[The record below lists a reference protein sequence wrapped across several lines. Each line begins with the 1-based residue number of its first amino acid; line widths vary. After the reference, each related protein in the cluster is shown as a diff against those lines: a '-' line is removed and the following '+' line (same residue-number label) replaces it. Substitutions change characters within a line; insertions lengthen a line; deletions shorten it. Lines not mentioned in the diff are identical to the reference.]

1 MCRAQVPVRFVALLA
16 WRERARWQKTFIA
29 GLRNARPPDLT
40 LFNPNPLKK
49 PSKPRGKTLMFDC
62 GIHPGLS
69 GMASL
74 PFFDEVDLE
83 TVDAILV
90 THFHLDH
97 CAALPYVVGL
107 TRFDGRIFMTH
118 PTKAITASLLRDF
131 VRVSKGGQG
140 NQQHQGSAGAGQ
152 ALYTEA
158 HLDAAMAKTE
168 LLDFHATVD
177 LGGGVRV
184 TAYRAGHVLG
194 AAMFMVEVAGLR
206 VLYTGDYSRLA
217 DRHLPAAD
225 LPSPPPHVL
234 IVEATYGV
242 SRHVPRR
249 EREARFLA
257 KVREILARG
266 GRVLLPVVALGR
278 AQELL
283 LILEEH
289 WAANPRL
296 AASVPV
302 YQASGLARR
311 AMGVYQTYIEM
322 MNDAI
327 KRAFAAGNP
336 FVFKHVRHLRSP
348 AELDDCGACV
358 VLATPSMLQSGL
370 SRELFEAWCEDSR
383 NGVVIADFAVAGTLA
398 REILSAPETVV
409 SRHGQRLHLRCS
421 VDAIS
426 FSAHADFDQTA
437 EFVDAL
443 APPDVVLVHGE
454 ATEMLRLK
462 RALEARAAAASA
474 AAASAGGAS
483 SPSSAA
489 ALRRVFAPKVGQPV
503 HVRHAASH
511 VARVVGGLAGGGGDA
526 KAAPRPGQ
534 AVRGLLVAPLTAA
547 ARAAAAAEGDAAGAS
562 APPLSAASMAAPP
575 IIVAAADLPAYTR
588 LRVGRVRQRQAVPL
602 GKGVG
607 FGDVRLALEVLFDGA
622 GGAAELGGVEA
633 VPAPGAAGGAAGGGR
648 TAAGRGERG
657 EAAPAATTLRVGR
670 LVSLSHDPSLAPPSV
685 LLAWEGGPL
694 ADAVADAC
702 VAAVL
707 SASREAGEG
716 GPAAVAEAAAARERE
731 ASSPEL
737 EDDGKGGEGARRRRG
752 ARLAEADARL
762 LAAVLASQFGTAKV
776 VSASSAAVLLS
787 SMEEAEGEAKAGAVV
802 AADDGEKA
810 KAAAALALLPPGGD
824 GEPPSFIVEVESDG
838 VRVRVDAATGELV
851 AGAGEGEKEEQ
862 EGEGKQVKGK
872 EGVERAKKQRLLPS
886 PSSRAAALGSRVV
899 AAARRLRAALDP
911 LPLDA

>member
-1 MCRAQVPVRFVALLA
+1 M
-16 WRERARWQKTFIA
+16 
-29 GLRNARPPDLT
+29 
-40 LFNPNPLKK
+40 
-49 PSKPRGKTLMFDC
+49 
-62 GIHPGLS
+62 
-69 GMASL
+69 
-74 PFFDEVDLE
+74 
-83 TVDAILV
+83 
-90 THFHLDH
+90 
-97 CAALPYVVGL
+97 
-107 TRFDGRIFMTH
+107 
-118 PTKAITASLLRDF
+118 
-131 VRVSKGGQG
+131 
-140 NQQHQGSAGAGQ
+140 
-152 ALYTEA
+152 
-158 HLDAAMAKTE
+158 
-168 LLDFHATVD
+168 
-177 LGGGVRV
+177 
-184 TAYRAGHVLG
+184 
-194 AAMFMVEVAGLR
+194 
-206 VLYTGDYSRLA
+206 
-217 DRHLPAAD
+217 
-225 LPSPPPHVL
+225 
-234 IVEATYGV
+234 
-242 SRHVPRR
+242 SRHVPRH

-257 KVREILARG
+257 KVREILGRG

-327 KRAFAAGNP
+327 KKAFAAGNP
-336 FVFKHVRHLRSP
+336 FVFRHVRHLRSP
-348 AELDDCGACV
+348 AELDDCGPCV

-409 SRHGQRLHLRCS
+409 SRQGQRLALRCS

-462 RALEARAAAASA
+462 RALEARAAAA
-474 AAASAGGAS
+474 AAASAAPGGDGGKGAS
-483 SPSSAA
+483 TTPP
-489 ALRRVFAPKVGQPV
+489 LRRVFAPKVGQPV

-511 VARVVGGLAGGGGDA
+511 VARVVGGLAGGGGSGGETYSS
-526 KAAPRPGQ
+526 KPPRPGQ
-534 AVRGLLVAPLTAA
+534 AVRGLLVAPLTEA
-547 ARAAAAAEGDAAGAS
+547 ARAEAAGENAS
-562 APPLSAASMAAPP
+562 ASASGPHASASASISAASMAAPP
-575 IIVAAADLPAYTR
+575 IIVAPGDLPAYTR

-602 GKGVG
+602 GKGVD
-607 FGDVRLALEVLFDGA
+607 FGAARLALEVLFDGA
-622 GGAAELGGVEA
+622 GGAGELGGVEA
-633 VPAPGAAGGAAGGGR
+633 VALSEEKEGKAGGEDSAL
-648 TAAGRGERG
+648 TSTTTTT
-657 EAAPAATTLRVGR
+657 PTTITTTTTTTLRVGG
-670 LVSLSHDPSLAPPSV
+670 LVTLSHDPSASPPSV
-685 LLAWEGGPL
+685 LLSWEGGPL

-707 SASREAGEG
+707 SASLEQEGAG

-737 EDDGKGGEGARRRRG
+737 EEEEEDDKSGGAERKKRRLLRRR

-776 VSASSAAVLLS
+776 VSASEASAAAVAS
-787 SMEEAEGEAKAGAVV
+787 AMMEEGEEKKAVV
-802 AADDGEKA
+802 DGDDDDEKA
-810 KAAAALALLPPGGD
+810 KAALALLSPAIDGD
-824 GEPPSFIVEVESDG
+824 VDEDDDGLPPSFIVDVESDG

-851 AGAGEGEKEEQ
+851 VGGGGEGE
-862 EGEGKQVKGK
+862 EGEDQGKVDKA
-872 EGVERAKKQRLLPS
+872 EPAKKQRAPFPPP
-886 PSSRAAALGSRVV
+886 PSSSSAASARAAALGSRVV

>member
-1 MCRAQVPVRFVALLA
+1 
-16 WRERARWQKTFIA
+16 
-29 GLRNARPPDLT
+29 
-40 LFNPNPLKK
+40 
-49 PSKPRGKTLMFDC
+49 MFDC

-83 TVDAILV
+83 AVDAILV

-97 CAALPYVVGL
+97 CAALPYVVGH
-107 TRFDGRIFMTH
+107 TRFRGRVFMTH

-131 VRVSKGGQG
+131 VRVSKGGVSPTSN
-140 NQQHQGSAGAGQ
+140 NQNAGGGGGSAGAGQ

-158 HLDAAMAKTE
+158 HLEAAMEKTE

-184 TAYRAGHVLG
+184 TAHRAGHVLG

-242 SRHVPRR
+242 SRHVPRH

-296 AASVPV
+296 AASVTI

-327 KRAFAAGNP
+327 KNAFAAGNP
-336 FVFKHVRHLRSP
+336 FVFRHVRHLRSP

-370 SRELFEAWCEDSR
+370 SRDLFDAWCEDSR

-409 SRHGQRLHLRCS
+409 SRSGQRLHLRCS

-426 FSAHADFDQTA
+426 FSAHADYDQTA

-462 RALEARAAAASA
+462 RALEARAAAAA
-474 AAASAGGAS
+474 AAAAGNDAK
-483 SPSSAA
+483 SSATA
-489 ALRRVFAPKVGQPV
+489 APPLRRVFAPKVGQPV

-511 VARVVGGLAGGGGDA
+511 VARIVGGLAGGGEGGEL
-526 KAAPRPGQ
+526 KAPRPGQ
-534 AVRGLLVAPLTAA
+534 PVRGLLVAPLTEA
-547 ARAAAAAEGDAAGAS
+547 ARAAAAAAGGGEGGDASKSTAS
-562 APPLSAASMAAPP
+562 ISAASMSAPP
-575 IIVAAADLPAYTR
+575 IIVAPGDLPAYTR

-622 GGAAELGGVEA
+622 GGGRELGGVEA
-633 VPAPGAAGGAAGGGR
+633 VASAAAAASSEAEEETEGGKKGAKKEEEEEEEGGPP
-648 TAAGRGERG
+648 RGETT
-657 EAAPAATTLRVGR
+657 TTLRIGG
-670 LVSLSHDPSLAPPSV
+670 LVTLSHDPAAAPPSV
-685 LLAWEGGPL
+685 LLSWEGGPL

-707 SASREAGEG
+707 SASHGEA
-716 GPAAVAEAAAARERE
+716 PAAVAEAAAARERE
-731 ASSPEL
+731 ASSPEA
-737 EDDGKGGEGARRRRG
+737 EGSDGRSGGGATKRR
-752 ARLAEADARL
+752 ARLAEAEARL

-776 VSASSAAVLLS
+776 VPASASSAS
-787 SMEEAEGEAKAGAVV
+787 SVEFVEEKEEEKKASVV
-802 AADDGEKA
+802 AAGAGGDEKA
-810 KAAAALALLPPGGD
+810 KDALALLHSAAPSDDPPC
-824 GEPPSFIVEVESDG
+824 FIVEVESDG
-838 VRVRVDAATGELV
+838 VKVSVDAATGELIV
-851 AGAGEGEKEEQ
+851 KEE
-862 EGEGKQVKGK
+862 EGDEGKEAEKGGK
-872 EGVERAKKQRLLPS
+872 GAEKTKKQRVGLLLPS

>member
-1 MCRAQVPVRFVALLA
+1 
-16 WRERARWQKTFIA
+16 
-29 GLRNARPPDLT
+29 
-40 LFNPNPLKK
+40 
-49 PSKPRGKTLMFDC
+49 MFDC

-97 CAALPYVVGL
+97 CAALPYVVGH
-107 TRFDGRIFMTH
+107 TRFRGRIFMTH

-131 VRVSKGGQG
+131 VRVSKGGVAPTSNNQG
-140 NQQHQGSAGAGQ
+140 GGGGGGSAGAGQ

-158 HLDAAMAKTE
+158 HLDAAMDRTE

-184 TAYRAGHVLG
+184 TAHRAGHVLG
-194 AAMFMVEVAGLR
+194 AAMFMAEVAGLR

-242 SRHVPRR
+242 SRHVPRH

-327 KRAFAAGNP
+327 KKAFAAGNP

-348 AELDDCGACV
+348 AELDDCGPCV

-409 SRHGQRLHLRCS
+409 SRQGQRLHLRCS

-474 AAASAGGAS
+474 SASAASAAAGVGGKS
-483 SPSSAA
+483 SSLTTPSAPP
-489 ALRRVFAPKVGQPV
+489 LRRIFAPKVGQPV

-511 VARVVGGLAGGGGDA
+511 VARVVGGLAGGESSSS
-526 KAAPRPGQ
+526 KPPRPGQ
-534 AVRGLLVAPLTAA
+534 AVRGLLVAPLTAEA
-547 ARAAAAAEGDAAGAS
+547 AGDAASASSISAS
-562 APPLSAASMAAPP
+562 AASISAASMAAPP
-575 IIVAAADLPAYTR
+575 IIVAPGDLPAYTR

-607 FGDVRLALEVLFDGA
+607 FGAVRLALEVLFDGA
-622 GGAAELGGVEA
+622 GGAGELGGVEA
-633 VPAPGAAGGAAGGGR
+633 VSNANAAAGDAGAV
-648 TAAGRGERG
+648 EG
-657 EAAPAATTLRVGR
+657 EAKEEKREGKEDSPITTSTVTTTATTTLRVGG
-670 LVSLSHDPSLAPPSV
+670 LVTLSHDPSSLAPPSV
-685 LLAWEGGPL
+685 LLSWEGGPL

-707 SASREAGEG
+707 SASHGDG
-716 GPAAVAEAAAARERE
+716 DGPAAVAEAAAAREWE

-737 EDDGKGGEGARRRRG
+737 EEEEEEEEKGGGGDAAGRMRRKRRMKRRR

-776 VSASSAAVLLS
+776 VSSASAAAATMMEEEKDEEKVSAAV
-787 SMEEAEGEAKAGAVV
+787 AA
-802 AADDGEKA
+802 AADDDGEDEKA
-810 KAAAALALLPPGGD
+810 KAMLALLPPSID
-824 GEPPSFIVEVESDG
+824 DDDDDDAPPSFIVEVESDG
-838 VRVRVDAATGELV
+838 VRVSVDAATGELV
-851 AGAGEGEKEEQ
+851 VVGGGEGGGEDKKAKEEP
-862 EGEGKQVKGK
+862 EE
-872 EGVERAKKQRLLPS
+872 EAEAAKKQRVGLHPLPPPS
-886 PSSRAAALGSRVV
+886 SSSASASSRAAALGTRVV

>member
-1 MCRAQVPVRFVALLA
+1 
-16 WRERARWQKTFIA
+16 
-29 GLRNARPPDLT
+29 
-40 LFNPNPLKK
+40 
-49 PSKPRGKTLMFDC
+49 MFDC

-97 CAALPYVVGL
+97 CAALPYVVGH
-107 TRFDGRIFMTH
+107 TRFNGRIFMTH

-131 VRVSKGGQG
+131 VRVSKGGVAPTSNNQG
-140 NQQHQGSAGAGQ
+140 SGGGGSAGAGQ

-158 HLDAAMAKTE
+158 HLDAAMEKAE

-184 TAYRAGHVLG
+184 TAHRAGHVLG

-242 SRHVPRR
+242 SRHVPRH

-327 KRAFAAGNP
+327 KKAFAAGNP

-409 SRHGQRLHLRCS
+409 SRQGQRLHLRCS

-462 RALEARAAAASA
+462 RALEARAAAA
-474 AAASAGGAS
+474 AGDATS
-483 SPSSAA
+483 TALP
-489 ALRRVFAPKVGQPV
+489 LRRIFAPKVGQPV

-511 VARVVGGLAGGGGDA
+511 VARVVGALAGGGDS
-526 KAAPRPGQ
+526 KAPRPGQ
-534 AVRGLLVAPLTAA
+534 AVRGLLVAPLTEA
-547 ARAAAAAEGDAAGAS
+547 ARAAAAAGEGDASGPSSSSAS
-562 APPLSAASMAAPP
+562 ISAASMAAPP
-575 IIVAAADLPAYTR
+575 IIVAPGDLPAYTR
-588 LRVGRVRQRQAVPL
+588 LRVGRVRQRQALPL
-602 GKGVG
+602 ARGVG

-622 GGAAELGGVEA
+622 GGAGELGGVEA
-633 VPAPGAAGGAAGGGR
+633 VPSVEAAVETEGAKGKGDAEGGAGASLLV
-648 TAAGRGERG
+648 
-657 EAAPAATTLRVGR
+657 TTLRVGR
-670 LVSLSHDPSLAPPSV
+670 LVTLSHDPALSPPSV
-685 LLAWEGGPL
+685 LLSWEGGPL

-707 SASREAGEG
+707 SASHEDG
-716 GPAAVAEAAAARERE
+716 GPVAVAEAAAARELE

-737 EDDGKGGEGARRRRG
+737 EDEDDGGKSGEKKGRRTKR

-776 VSASSAAVLLS
+776 VSASSAPS
-787 SMEEAEGEAKAGAVV
+787 SMMEEDDRDKEEAKASVVGV
-802 AADDGEKA
+802 AAADNEEKA
-810 KAAAALALLPPGGD
+810 KAATLAAALFPSPSD
-824 GEPPSFIVEVESDG
+824 EDPPPSFLVEVESDG
-838 VRVRVDAATGELV
+838 VRVSVDAATGELV
-851 AGAGEGEKEEQ
+851 VRAEKKEKEEK
-862 EGEGKQVKGK
+862 EEREGKEEEEEEDDGGKGA
-872 EGVERAKKQRLLPS
+872 ERAKKQRLVPA
-886 PSSRAAALGSRVV
+886 SSARAAALGSRVV

>member
-1 MCRAQVPVRFVALLA
+1 
-16 WRERARWQKTFIA
+16 
-29 GLRNARPPDLT
+29 
-40 LFNPNPLKK
+40 
-49 PSKPRGKTLMFDC
+49 MFDC

-83 TVDAILV
+83 AVDAILV

-97 CAALPYVVGL
+97 CAALPYVVGH
-107 TRFDGRIFMTH
+107 TRFRGRVFMTH

-131 VRVSKGGQG
+131 VRVSKGGVAPTTSSQG
-140 NQQHQGSAGAGQ
+140 GGGGGSAGAGQ

-158 HLDAAMAKTE
+158 HLDAAMNRTE
-168 LLDFHATVD
+168 LLDFHATVE

-184 TAYRAGHVLG
+184 TAHRAGHVLG

-242 SRHVPRR
+242 SRHVPRH

-296 AASVPV
+296 AASVPI

-322 MNDAI
+322 MNYAI
-327 KRAFAAGNP
+327 KRVFAAGNP

-370 SRELFEAWCEDSR
+370 SRDLFDAWCEDSR

-409 SRHGQRLHLRCS
+409 SRSGQRLHLRCS

-426 FSAHADFDQTA
+426 FSVHADFDQTA

-462 RALEARAAAASA
+462 RALEARAAAAAGNDDNAGA
-474 AAASAGGAS
+474 AADKSKSFSTTTTA
-483 SPSSAA
+483 PLP
-489 ALRRVFAPKVGQPV
+489 LRRIFAPKVGQPV

-511 VARVVGGLAGGGGDA
+511 VARVVGGLAGGRGIGGGDS
-526 KAAPRPGQ
+526 KAPRPGQ
-534 AVRGLLVAPLTAA
+534 AVRGLLVAPLTEEV
-547 ARAAAAAEGDAAGAS
+547 RAAAAAGESAAAAGSKAGAS
-562 APPLSAASMAAPP
+562 AASISAASMAAPP
-575 IIVAAADLPAYTR
+575 IIVAPADLPAYTR

-602 GKGVG
+602 GKGVS
-607 FGDVRLALEVLFDGA
+607 FGDARLALEVLFDGA
-622 GGAAELGGVEA
+622 GGGGELGGVEA
-633 VPAPGAAGGAAGGGR
+633 VSSDAAAGGGEED
-648 TAAGRGERG
+648 TKEGAKKE
-657 EAAPAATTLRVGR
+657 EEEEKSSSQVTTLRIGR
-670 LVSLSHDPSLAPPSV
+670 LVTLSHDPSVTPASV
-685 LLAWEGGPL
+685 LLSWEGGPL
-694 ADAVADAC
+694 ADAIADAC

-707 SASREAGEG
+707 SASREEA
-716 GPAAVAEAAAARERE
+716 PAAIVEAAAARERE
-731 ASSPEL
+731 ASSPEV
-737 EDDGKGGEGARRRRG
+737 EDEKIDGGRKRR
-752 ARLAEADARL
+752 ARLAEADAKL

-776 VSASSAAVLLS
+776 VAGSGLGSS
-787 SMEEAEGEAKAGAVV
+787 SMDVEVDEKKANLEGDE
-802 AADDGEKA
+802 EKA
-810 KAAAALALLPPGGD
+810 KAALAAAALLPASSD
-824 GEPPSFIVEVESDG
+824 PPSFIVEVESDG
-838 VRVRVDAATGELV
+838 VRVSVDAATGELIV
-851 AGAGEGEKEEQ
+851 KE
-862 EGEGKQVKGK
+862 EGEGQGEREEEEEEKKGQQDEK
-872 EGVERAKKQRLLPS
+872 AKKQRVALLPS
-886 PSSRAAALGSRVV
+886 SSSRAAALGSRVV